1 MWKPIKSYNV
11 AACMCKKV
19 YSTLIN
25 LSTRLFV
32 LPLPVAMN
40 KTKKS
45 QKVKF
50 NELPSINQL
59 LRSIKGILIH
69 ATRTWSIYFTK
80 RMLELCRCIMRVWWQ
95 VEKLVSEVLFRLL
108 SARSALS
115 LSRYEDEIIIKNTQ
129 KTAAFCLF
137 AFNLRCLNLTPAG
150 NHLIELI

>member
-95 VEKLVSEVLFRLL
+95 VEKLVSEVLFRFL

-115 LSRYEDEIIIKNTQ
+115 PSLSLWGWNNHKKYTKNCCILPFRFQSAVFKSYT
-129 KTAAFCLF
+129 CW
-137 AFNLRCLNLTPAG
+137 
-150 NHLIELI
+150 